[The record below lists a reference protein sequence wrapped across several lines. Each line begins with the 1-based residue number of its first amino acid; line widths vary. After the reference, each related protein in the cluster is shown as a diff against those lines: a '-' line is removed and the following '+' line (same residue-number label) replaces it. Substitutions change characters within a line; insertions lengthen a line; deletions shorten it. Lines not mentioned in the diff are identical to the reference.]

1 MVIFQLVGIAVE
13 FGTAQLVH
21 SELGFAGLVLLTLAL
36 VGIRT
41 GNPRL
46 AGWAAF
52 LFLLLTLQLQ
62 N

>member
-1 MVIFQLVGIAVE
+1 MIFFQLVGATVE

-41 GNPRL
+41 RQPRL

-52 LFLLLTLQLQ
+52 LFFLLALQLQ
-62 N
+62 P